1 MSGQYRFPPAAS
13 GPGVGVGSARRVSD
27 TVNPFSGDPNDKSTL
42 GLAGGNGANG
52 GNSSPTTPPAA
63 SLHGTAA
70 LTASFSVDSTIDES
84 DPFALI
90 QRGLN
95 QQAHNDMWGAAD
107 SFGRASIMLKRRSDA
122 LLAKEAA
129 HNARVRHRR
138 DDQAVSLS
146 AAAEQTPAAAAHVHR
161 RSDSQS
167 SGGGSGSSGP
177 VGTFNLEG
185 ERRSVRREAAE
196 VFKERS
202 REYFRQARESL
213 IAAMAI
219 DTKASSSSE
228 SKDPTE
234 PDEQG
239 VRDRCVIFR
248 RLFAPGHTQG
258 GVPTDSSLIQH
269 TSYSSR
275 APPPAASGAGGG
287 SGAGAAGTT
296 TATAGSS
303 NPTDGDEGSE
313 QIEHEED
320 LRTLSRRFEEL
331 EEMAVSPQ
339 DYAPVG
345 GDGDYHSY
353 ETSNLIDSNLE
364 PHYSNLIDSANAPIF
379 GVDRQ
384 GRVNVW

>member
-1 MSGQYRFPPAAS
+1 MPEYLFPVAAS
-13 GPGVGVGSARRVSD
+13 VPGGSTRRISDNNVVSEDDGATGSPQSGGPIPA
-27 TVNPFSGDPNDKSTL
+27 
-42 GLAGGNGANG
+42 
-52 GNSSPTTPPAA
+52 SS
-63 SLHGTAA
+63 HGTAA
-70 LTASFSVDSTIDES
+70 LTASFSVDSTIDET
-84 DPFALI
+84 DPFDLI

-107 SFGRASIMLKRRSDA
+107 SFGRASVMLKIRSDA
-122 LLAKEAA
+122 LLAKEAEHSKA
-129 HNARVRHRR
+129 ASHRR
-138 DDQAVSLS
+138 NQSHPPGTGLA
-146 AAAEQTPAAAAHVHR
+146 HR
-161 RSDSQS
+161 RSGSDSAS
-167 SGGGSGSSGP
+167 
-177 VGTFNLEG
+177 GTFNEKG

-228 SKDPTE
+228 SKDSPE
-234 PDEQG
+234 VPDEQA
-239 VRDRCVIFR
+239 VKERCVVFR
-248 RLFAPGHTQG
+248 RLFAPGHTKG
-258 GVPTDSSLIQH
+258 GVPTDV
-269 TSYSSR
+269 
-275 APPPAASGAGGG
+275 
-287 SGAGAAGTT
+287 
-296 TATAGSS
+296 GSS
-303 NPTDGDEGSE
+303 SKTAKDLFPDGDLS
-313 QIEHEED
+313 EED
-320 LRTLSRRFEEL
+320 LRTLARRFEEL